1 MKYKMLLEL
10 NIDYDDEEEFTEE
23 EWDDIKKAYEQEYI
37 ENGIRFK
44 INILEIK
51 KDS

>member
-10 NIDYDDEEEFTEE
+10 NIDYDAEEFTEE
-23 EWDDIKKAYEQEYI
+23 EWEDIKKAYEQEYI

-44 INILEIK
+44 MNILEIK